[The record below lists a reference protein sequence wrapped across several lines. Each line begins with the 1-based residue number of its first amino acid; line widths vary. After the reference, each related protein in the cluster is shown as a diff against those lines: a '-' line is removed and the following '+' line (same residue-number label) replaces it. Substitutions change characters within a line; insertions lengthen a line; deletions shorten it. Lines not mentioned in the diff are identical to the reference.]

1 MMDATAMYP
10 RGFHPMR
17 EMSLPDI
24 SGFAPVLHRI
34 DVPVKYYFIDFGI
47 STQFAPDQHPRL
59 VLGMEGLDKDVP
71 ELSATVP
78 YDPFKTDIF
87 IIGSLLSEQFLEV
100 RAPSRPYQINHNLP
114 FATARDT
121 RTQKSSALWLGACA
135 VKIPTGARAHT
146 KRFMTGKPCEDK
158 CMVSSDTGACAPRA
172 TRSRGF

>member
-1 MMDATAMYP
+1 
-10 RGFHPMR
+10 MR

-87 IIGSLLSEQFLEV
+87 IIGSLLSEQFLQV
-100 RAPSRPYQINHNLP
+100 RTATSLTRRLLTD
-114 FATARDT
+114 FAASRDT
-121 RTQKSSALWLGACA
+121 RTLKSLAL
-135 VKIPTGARAHT
+135 
-146 KRFMTGKPCEDK
+146 
-158 CMVSSDTGACAPRA
+158 
-172 TRSRGF
+172 

>member
-24 SGFAPVLHRI
+24 SGLAPVLHRI

-47 STQFAPDQHPRL
+47 STQFDPDQHSRL
-59 VLGMEGLDKDVP
+59 VLGLEGLDKDVP

-87 IIGSLLSEQFLEV
+87 IIGSLLREQFLEV
-100 RAPSRPYQINHNLP
+100 RPRSQPDH
-114 FATARDT
+114 
-121 RTQKSSALWLGACA
+121 LGHMFTLRC
-135 VKIPTGARAHT
+135 R
-146 KRFMTGKPCEDK
+146 
-158 CMVSSDTGACAPRA
+158 
-172 TRSRGF
+172 